1 MDTNKTI
8 TIPVE
13 NVGQA
18 YLEILR
24 ARGIKYFFGNSGTDF
39 GPIIDGLAKF
49 GAEKK
54 THPMPITV
62 PHEFVAVSMAQ
73 GYAMITGEPQVVMVH
88 VIVGTGNASAAVM
101 NASRLNVPMI
111 FSAGRTPLTEEGM
124 RGSRSNFI
132 HWGQESFDQ
141 GSLLREFTRWDY
153 ELRNGDQV
161 EAVVDRAL
169 EMALGNPQGPVY
181 LTLPREV
188 LAQKM
193 DSVTI
198 HPFRKNQEEALR
210 PTDETIERTVEI
222 LRGANNPLIITG
234 RLGSDPAAVSA
245 MVAFAEAMTAPVVTP
260 ASPFVSF
267 PNTHDFHLGVN
278 SGPYVKDADVIV
290 VVESDV
296 PWYPAQGKPAE
307 NAKVIQ
313 IARDPTYSGIP
324 IRNFPKDISI
334 GGDPKLALTLLA
346 AALRNGP
353 RNEKLLAERAERIRS
368 THKQYR
374 EGLKKRIEKASRERP
389 VSHTW
394 LAHCVDQARDQDTIV
409 LSDHGIGNEVLNLSE
424 PESYF
429 GGSPAG
435 GLGWGIGGGL
445 GMKLARPEKTII
457 VTAGDGTYMFNNPTA
472 CHFVS
477 QAYHLPALTIV
488 CNNAIWHSSKAA
500 TQQVLPD
507 GWAQSTGNFP
517 LCELSPSPRYEKIVE
532 AHDGYGEMVDDPQ
545 ELPAALKRALKVVK
559 EEKRQAV
566 LNVICGTH

>member
-1 MDTNKTI
+1 METNKTI

-13 NVGQA
+13 TVGQA
-18 YLEILR
+18 YLEVLR

-39 GPIIDGLAKF
+39 GPIIDGLAKL
-49 GAEKK
+49 AADKK
-54 THPMPITV
+54 MHPMPITV

-161 EAVVDRAL
+161 ETVVDRAL
-169 EMALGNPQGPVY
+169 EMALGTPQGPVY

-193 DSVTI
+193 DSMTI
-198 HPFRKNQEEALR
+198 HPFRKNQAEALQ
-210 PTDETIERTVEI
+210 PSAETIKRTAEV
-222 LRGANNPLIITG
+222 LRGAVNPLIITG
-234 RLGSDPAAVSA
+234 RLGSDPTAVSA
-245 MVAFAEAMTAPVVTP
+245 MVSFAEALAAPVVTP

-267 PNTHDFHLGVN
+267 PNTHDFHLGV
-278 SGPYVKDADVIV
+278 SSAPYIKDADVVV
-290 VVESDV
+290 VVECDV
-296 PWYPAQGKPAE
+296 PWYPFQGKPPE
-307 NAKVIQ
+307 NCKVIQ
-313 IARDPTYSGIP
+313 IARDPNYSGIP

-334 GGDPKLALTLLA
+334 GGDPKLALELLA
-346 AALRNGP
+346 QELKSQP
-353 RNEKLLAERAERIRS
+353 SNEKVSAERAEKIRAE
-368 THKQYR
+368 HKRYR
-374 EGLKKRIEKASRERP
+374 ERLKQRAEKASSQRP
-389 VSHTW
+389 IDTAW
-394 LAHCVDQARDQDTIV
+394 LSYCVDQVRDKDTLIV
-409 LSDHGIGNEVLNLSE
+409 NDHGVSQEQLSLSE
-424 PESYF
+424 PATYF

-435 GLGWGIGGGL
+435 GLGWGIGGAL
-445 GMKLARPEKTII
+445 GMKLAHPEKTVIAS
-457 VTAGDGTYMFNNPTA
+457 VGDGTYMFNNPTA

-477 QAYHLPALTIV
+477 QAYDLPMLTIV
-488 CNNAIWHSSKAA
+488 CNNAIWHSTKAA
-500 TQQVLPD
+500 TQQVMPD
-507 GWAQSTGNFP
+507 GWAVSTDNFP
-517 LCELSPSPRYEKIVE
+517 LCNLTPSPRYEMIVA
-532 AHDGYGEMVDDPQ
+532 AHGGYGEMVDDPRQ
-545 ELPAALKRALKVVK
+545 VLPALQRALKVIK

>member
-1 MDTNKTI
+1 MEINKSV

-13 NVGQA
+13 TVGQA
-18 YLEILR
+18 YLEVLR

-39 GPIIDGLAKF
+39 GPIIDALAKF
-49 GAEKK
+49 AADKK

-111 FSAGRTPLTEEGM
+111 FSAGRTPLTEEGLT
-124 RGSRSNFI
+124 GSRSNFI

-161 EAVVDRAL
+161 ETVVDRAL

-193 DSVTI
+193 DSITV
-198 HPFRKNQEEALR
+198 HPFRKNPVEALR
-210 PTDETIERTVEI
+210 PSDETIKRTAEV
-222 LRGANNPLIITG
+222 LRGAVNPLIITG
-234 RLGSDPAAVSA
+234 RLGSDPSAVSA
-245 MVAFAEAMTAPVVTP
+245 MVSFAEALAAPVVTP

-267 PNTHDFHLGVN
+267 PNTHDFHLGV
-278 SGPYVKDADVIV
+278 SSAPYIKDADVVV
-290 VVESDV
+290 VVECDV
-296 PWYPAQGKPAE
+296 PWYPFQGKPPE
-307 NAKVIQ
+307 NTKVIQ
-313 IARDPTYSGIP
+313 IARDPNYSGIP

-334 GGDPKLALTLLA
+334 GGDPKLALELLA
-346 AALRNGP
+346 QELKSQP
-353 RNEKLLAERAERIRS
+353 RNDKALAERAEKIRAE
-368 THKQYR
+368 HKRYR
-374 EGLKKRIEKASRERP
+374 ERLKQRAEKASSQRP
-389 VSHTW
+389 IDTAW
-394 LAHCVDQARDQDTIV
+394 LSYCVDQVRDKDTLIV
-409 LSDHGIGNEVLNLSE
+409 NDHGVSQEQLSLSE
-424 PESYF
+424 PASYF

-435 GLGWGIGGGL
+435 GLGWGIGGGM
-445 GMKLARPEKTII
+445 GMKLAHPEKTVI
-457 VTAGDGTYMFNNPTA
+457 VSCGDGTYMFNNPTA

-477 QAYHLPALTIV
+477 QAYDLPVLTIV
-488 CNNAIWHSSKAA
+488 CNNAIWHSTKAA
-500 TQQVLPD
+500 TQQVMPD
-507 GWAQSTGNFP
+507 GWAVSTGNFP
-517 LCELSPSPRYEKIVE
+517 LTELAPSPRYEMVVA
-532 AHDGYGEMVDDPQ
+532 AHGGYGEMVDDPQ
-545 ELPAALKRALKVVK
+545 QVLPALQRALKVVK

-566 LNVICGTH
+566 LNVICGSH

>member
-1 MDTNKTI
+1 MDTNKTV
-8 TIPVE
+8 TVPVE

-54 THPMPITV
+54 AHPMPITV

-101 NASRLNVPMI
+101 NAARLNVPMI

-181 LTLPREV
+181 LTLPREI

-210 PTDETIERTVEI
+210 PSDETIKRTAEV
-222 LRGANNPLIITG
+222 LRAAVSPLIITG
-234 RLGSDPAAVSA
+234 RLGSDPTAVSA
-245 MVAFAEAMTAPVVTP
+245 IVSFAEALTAPVVTP

-267 PNTHDFHLGVN
+267 PNTHDFHLGV
-278 SGPYVKDADVIV
+278 SSAPYIKDADVIV

-296 PWYPAQGKPAE
+296 PWYPVQGKPRDS
-307 NAKVIQ
+307 AKVIQ
-313 IARDPTYSGIP
+313 IARDPNYGGIP
-324 IRNFPKDISI
+324 MRNFPKDISI
-334 GGDPKLALTLLA
+334 GGDPKLALELLA
-346 AALRNGP
+346 QELKSQP
-353 RNEKLLAERAERIRS
+353 RNEKLAAERAEGIRS
-368 THKQYR
+368 QHKQYR
-374 EGLKKRIEKASRERP
+374 ERLKQKAEKAGGERP
-389 VSHTW
+389 IDTGW
-394 LAHCVDQARDQDTIV
+394 LSYCVDQVRDKDTIIV
-409 LSDHGIGNEVLNLSE
+409 NDHGVSQEHLTLSE
-424 PESYF
+424 PASYF

-445 GMKLARPEKTII
+445 GMKLARPEKTVI
-457 VTAGDGTYMFNNPTA
+457 ASCGDGTYMFNNPTA

-477 QAYHLPALTIV
+477 QAYHLPMLTIV

-517 LCELSPSPRYEKIVE
+517 LCELSPSPRYEMVVA
-532 AHDGYGEMVDDPQ
+532 AHGGYGEMVDDPA

-566 LNVICGTH
+566 LNVICGSH

>member
-1 MDTNKTI
+1 METNKSVTVQ
-8 TIPVE
+8 VE
-13 NVGQA
+13 TVGQA
-18 YLEILR
+18 YLEVLR

-39 GPIIDGLAKF
+39 GPIIDGLARF

-54 THPMPITV
+54 IHPTPITV

-101 NASRLNVPMI
+101 NASRLNVPML
-111 FSAGRTPLTEEGM
+111 FSAGRTPLTEEGS

-161 EAVVDRAL
+161 ETVVDRAL
-169 EMALGNPQGPVY
+169 EMALGTPQGPVY

-193 DSVTI
+193 ESITI
-198 HPFRKNQEEALR
+198 HPNRKAQAEALQ
-210 PTDETIERTVEI
+210 PSPASIKRTAEL
-222 LRGANNPLIITG
+222 LRGAVNPLIITG
-234 RLGSDPAAVSA
+234 RLGSDPTAVSA
-245 MVAFAEAMTAPVVTP
+245 MVKFAEAVVAPVVTP
-260 ASPFVSF
+260 ASPFVSM
-267 PNTHDFHLGVN
+267 PNTHDFYLGV
-278 SGPYVKDADVIV
+278 SSTPYVKDADVIV

-296 PWYPAQGKPAE
+296 PWYPQQAKPSE

-313 IARDPTYSGIP
+313 IARDPNYGGIP

-334 GGDPKLALTLLA
+334 GGDPKLALELLA
-346 AALRNGP
+346 QELRSGP
-353 RNEKLLAERAERIRS
+353 RDEKVLAERGNEIRAKHKKYRQELIQKAEHGGS
-368 THKQYR
+368 Q
-374 EGLKKRIEKASRERP
+374 RP
-389 VSHTW
+389 ISHAW
-394 LAHCVDQARDQDTIV
+394 LAYCVDQVRDADTVV
-409 LSDHGIGNEVLNLSE
+409 LSDHGVGSEVLNLSE
-424 PESYF
+424 PASYF

-445 GMKLARPEKTII
+445 GMKLAHPEKTFI

-477 QAYHLPALTIV
+477 EAYDLPLLTII
-488 CNNAIWHSSKAA
+488 CNNAIWHSTKAA

-507 GWAQSTGNFP
+507 GWAVSTGNFP
-517 LCELSPSPRYEKIVE
+517 LTALAPSPRYEKVVE
-532 AHDGYGEMVDDPQ
+532 AHGGYGEMVDDPQ
-545 ELPAALKRALKVVK
+545 EVLPALKRALKVVK

-566 LNVICGTH
+566 LNVICGSH

>member
-1 MDTNKTI
+1 MDTSKTV
-8 TIPVE
+8 TVPVE

-49 GAEKK
+49 GSEKK
-54 THPMPITV
+54 MHPMPITV

-141 GSLLREFTRWDY
+141 GGLVREFTRWDY

-181 LTLPREV
+181 LTLPREI

-198 HPFRKNQEEALR
+198 HPFRKSQAEALR
-210 PTDETIERTVEI
+210 PSDETIKRTAEL
-222 LRGANNPLIITG
+222 LRGAVNPLIITG
-234 RLGSDPAAVSA
+234 RLGSDPTALNA
-245 MVAFAEAMTAPVVTP
+245 MVSFAEALVAPVVTP

-267 PNTHDFHLGVN
+267 PNTHDFHLGV
-278 SGPYVKDADVIV
+278 SSAPYIKDADLVV

-296 PWYPAQGKPAE
+296 PWYPVQGKPPE
-307 NAKVIQ
+307 NCKVIQ
-313 IARDPTYSGIP
+313 IARDPNYGGIP
-324 IRNFPKDISI
+324 IRHFPKDISI
-334 GGDPKLALTLLA
+334 GGDPKLALALLA
-346 AALRNGP
+346 QELESQPGST
-353 RNEKLLAERAERIRS
+353 KLAAERAARIRS
-368 THKQYR
+368 QHKQYR
-374 EGLKKRIEKASRERP
+374 ERLKQKAEKASGERP
-389 VSHTW
+389 IDTGW
-394 LAHCVDQARDQDTIV
+394 LSYCVDQVRDKDTIIV
-409 LSDHGIGNEVLNLSE
+409 NDHGVSQEHLSLSE
-424 PESYF
+424 PASYF

-445 GMKLARPEKTII
+445 GMKLAHPEKTVI
-457 VTAGDGTYMFNNPTA
+457 ASCGDGTYMFNNPTA

-477 QAYHLPALTIV
+477 QAYNLPMLTIV

-507 GWAQSTGNFP
+507 GWSASTGSYP
-517 LCELSPSPRYEKIVE
+517 LCELSPSPRYEMVVA
-532 AHDGYGEMVDDPQ
+532 AHGGYGEMVDDPA
-545 ELPAALKRALKVVK
+545 ELPAALRRALKVVK

>member
-1 MDTNKTI
+1 MERNKPV

-13 NVGQA
+13 TVGQA

-24 ARGIKYFFGNSGTDF
+24 ARGVKYFFGNSGTDF

-49 GAEKK
+49 SAEQKA
-54 THPMPITV
+54 HPKPITV

-111 FSAGRTPLTEEGM
+111 FSAGRTPLTEEGL

-153 ELRNGDQV
+153 ELRNGEQL

-169 EMALGNPQGPVY
+169 EMALGTPQGPVY

-193 DSVTI
+193 DSITI
-198 HPFRKNQEEALR
+198 HPYRKAKGEALQ
-210 PTDETIERTVEI
+210 PGAETIKRTAEL
-222 LRGANNPLIITG
+222 LRQAANPLIITG
-234 RLGSDPAAVSA
+234 RLGSDPSAVSTL
-245 MVAFAEAMTAPVVTP
+245 VSFAETLVAPVITP

-267 PNTHDFHLGVN
+267 PNTHDFHLGV
-278 SGPYVKDADVIV
+278 SSARYVKEADLIV
-290 VVESDV
+290 VVECDV
-296 PWYPAQGKPAE
+296 PWYPVQGKPPD
-307 NAKVIQ
+307 NTTVIQ
-313 IARDPTYSGIP
+313 IARDPNYSGIP
-324 IRNFPKDISI
+324 IRSFPKDISI
-334 GGDPKLALTLLA
+334 GGDPKLALELLA
-346 AALRNGP
+346 QELKRQP
-353 RNEKLLAERAERIRS
+353 RNESLLTQRGERICS
-368 THKQYR
+368 QHKQYR
-374 EGLKKRIEKASRERP
+374 ERLKQRAEKASNEKP
-389 VSHTW
+389 IDTAW
-394 LAHCVDQARDQDTIV
+394 LSYCVDQVRDRDTLIV
-409 LSDHGIGNEVLNLSE
+409 NDHGVSQEQLSLSA
-424 PESYF
+424 PASYF

-435 GLGWGIGGGL
+435 GLGWGIGGAL
-445 GMKLARPEKTII
+445 GMKLARPEKTVIAS
-457 VTAGDGTYMFNNPTA
+457 VGDGTYMFNNPTA

-477 QAYHLPALTIV
+477 QAYDLPMLTIV
-488 CNNAIWHSSKAA
+488 CNNAIWHSTKAA
-500 TQQVLPD
+500 TQQVMPD
-507 GWAQSTGNFP
+507 GWAVSTDNFP
-517 LCELSPSPRYEKIVE
+517 LCDLTPSPRYEMIVA
-532 AHDGYGEMVDDPQ
+532 AHGGYGELVDDPEQ
-545 ELPAALKRALKVVK
+545 LLPALKRALKVVR

>member
-1 MDTNKTI
+1 MAANQNV

-13 NVGQA
+13 NAGQA
-18 YLEILR
+18 YLELLR

-49 GAEKK
+49 AAENKEF
-54 THPMPITV
+54 PRPITV

-111 FSAGRTPLTEEGM
+111 FSAGRTPLTEEGL

-153 ELRNGDQV
+153 ELRNAEQL
-161 EAVVDRAL
+161 ESVVDRAL
-169 EMALGNPQGPVY
+169 EMARGNPAGPVY

-193 DSVTI
+193 DAITI
-198 HPFRKNQEEALR
+198 HPFRKHPAEALR
-210 PTDETIERTVEI
+210 PSDETIERTVEV
-222 LRGANNPLIITG
+222 LRGAAQPLIITG

-245 MVAFAEAMTAPVVTP
+245 LVSFAEALVAPVVTP

-267 PNTHDFHLGVN
+267 PNTHEFHLGV
-278 SGPYVKDADVIV
+278 SSAPYIKDADVVV

-296 PWYPAQGKPAE
+296 PWYPVQGRPSDS
-307 NAKVIQ
+307 AKVIQ
-313 IARDPTYSGIP
+313 LARDPNYAGIP

-334 GGDPKLALTLLA
+334 GGDPKLALELLA
-346 AALRNGP
+346 QELRSQTS
-353 RNEKLLAERAERIRS
+353 NEKSRRERADRIRS
-368 THKQYR
+368 LHQQYR
-374 EGLKKRIEKASRERP
+374 ERLKQRAEKASHEKP
-389 VSHTW
+389 IDTGW
-394 LAHCVDQARDQDTIV
+394 LSYCVDQVRDKDTLIV
-409 LSDHGIGNEVLNLSE
+409 NDHGVSQEYLNLSE
-424 PESYF
+424 PASYF

-445 GMKLARPEKTII
+445 GMKLACPEKTVI
-457 VTAGDGTYMFNNPTA
+457 TSCGDGTYMFNNPTA

-477 QAYHLPALTIV
+477 QAYELPMLTIV

-507 GWAQSTGNFP
+507 GWAASTGKFP
-517 LCELSPSPRYEKIVE
+517 LCDLSPSPRYEKIVA
-532 AHDGYGEMVDDPQ
+532 AHGGYGELVDDPQ
-545 ELPAALKRALKVVK
+545 ELPSALNRALKVVK
-559 EEKRQAV
+559 EERRQAV

>member
-1 MDTNKTI
+1 MENHQTVVV
-8 TIPVE
+8 PVE

-18 YLEILR
+18 YLEMLR

-39 GPIIDGLAKF
+39 GPIIDGLAKL

-54 THPMPITV
+54 TQPMPITV

-111 FSAGRTPLTEEGM
+111 FSAGRTPLTEEGF

-161 EAVVDRAL
+161 ETVVDRAI
-169 EMALGNPQGPVY
+169 EMALGTPQGPVY

-193 DSVTI
+193 DSITI
-198 HPFRKNQEEALR
+198 HPNRKAQAEPLQPSSASIQRTADVLR
-210 PTDETIERTVEI
+210 RA
-222 LRGANNPLIITG
+222 RNPLIITG
-234 RLGSDPAAVSA
+234 RLGSDPSAVAA
-245 MVAFAEAMTAPVVTP
+245 MVSFAEALVAPVVTP
-260 ASPFVSF
+260 ASPFVSM

-278 SGPYVKDADVIV
+278 TGPYVKDADVIV

-296 PWYPAQGKPAE
+296 PWYPQQAKPAE
-307 NAKVIQ
+307 SATVIQ
-313 IARDPTYSGIP
+313 IARDPNYSGIP
-324 IRNFPKDISI
+324 IRSFPKDISI
-334 GGDPKLALTLLA
+334 GGDPKLALELLA
-346 AALRNGP
+346 KELRSGA
-353 RNEKLLAERAERIRS
+353 RDEKSLAERAGYIKS
-368 THKQYR
+368 KHKQYR
-374 EGLKKRIEKASRERP
+374 DGLRQKAEHAGTQRP
-389 VSHTW
+389 ISHNW
-394 LAHCVDQARDQDTIV
+394 LAYCIDQLRDKDTVV
-409 LSDHGIGNEVLNLSE
+409 LSDHGVGNEVLNLDE
-424 PESYF
+424 PGSYF

-445 GMKLARPEKTII
+445 GMKLAHPEKTFI
-457 VTAGDGTYMFNNPTA
+457 VTCGDGTYMFNNPTA

-477 QAYHLPALTIV
+477 EAYDLPILTII
-488 CNNAIWHSSKAA
+488 CNNAIWNSSKAA

-507 GWAQSTGNFP
+507 GWSASTGNFP
-517 LCELSPSPRYEKIVE
+517 LCELAPSPRYEKVVE
-532 AHDGYGEMVDDPQ
+532 AHGGYGERVEDPQ
-545 ELPAALKRALKVVK
+545 EVLPALKRALKVVK

-566 LNVICGTH
+566 LNMICGTH

>member
-1 MDTNKTI
+1 MESQRTI
-8 TIPVE
+8 TVPVE

-49 GAEKK
+49 AAEKK
-54 THPMPITV
+54 EFPRPITV

-101 NASRLNVPMI
+101 NASRLNVPII

-124 RGSRSNFI
+124 KGSRSNFI

-161 EAVVDRAL
+161 QAVVDRAL

-193 DSVTI
+193 ESVTI
-198 HPFRKNQEEALR
+198 HPFRKNLAEALR
-210 PTDETIERTVEI
+210 PADESIERTAEI
-222 LRGANNPLIITG
+222 LRAAVNPLIITG
-234 RLGSDPAAVSA
+234 RLGSDPTAVSA
-245 MVAFAEAMTAPVVTP
+245 MVEFAEALAAPVVTP
-260 ASPFVSF
+260 ANPFVSF
-267 PNTHDFHLGVN
+267 PNTHDFHVGVN
-278 SGPYVKDADVIV
+278 SAPYIKDADVIV
-290 VVESDV
+290 VVECDV
-296 PWYPAQGKPAE
+296 PWYPSQAKPPQ
-307 NAKVIQ
+307 NTKVIQ
-313 IARDPTYSGIP
+313 IARDPNYSSIP
-324 IRNFPKDISI
+324 IRNFPKDVSI
-334 GGDPKLALTLLA
+334 GGDPKLALQLLA
-346 AALRNGP
+346 AELKRRP
-353 RNEKLLAERAERIRS
+353 RNEKSLSDRAATIRAK
-368 THKQYR
+368 HQQYR
-374 EGLKKRIEKASRERP
+374 EALKGRAEKASRQRP
-389 VSHTW
+389 VSHAW
-394 LAHCVDQARDQDTIV
+394 LADCIDQVRDRDTIV
-409 LSDHGIGNEVLNLSE
+409 LSDHGIGNEMLNLSE
-424 PESYF
+424 PGSYY

-445 GMKLARPEKTII
+445 GIKLARPEKTVI

-477 QAYHLPALTIV
+477 EAYNLPLLTVV

-517 LCELSPSPRYEKIVE
+517 LCELSPSPRYEKIVA

-545 ELPAALKRALKVVK
+545 ELLPALKRALKVVK

>member
-1 MDTNKTI
+1 MDTNKTV
-8 TIPVE
+8 TVPVE

-49 GAEKK
+49 GSEKK
-54 THPMPITV
+54 IHPMPITV

-161 EAVVDRAL
+161 ETVVDRAL

-193 DSVTI
+193 DSITV
-198 HPFRKNQEEALR
+198 HPFRKNQVDALR
-210 PTDETIERTVEI
+210 PSDETIKRTAEV
-222 LRGANNPLIITG
+222 LRGAVNPLIITG
-234 RLGSDPAAVSA
+234 RLGSDPSTVSA
-245 MVAFAEAMTAPVVTP
+245 MVSFAEALAAPVVTP

-267 PNTHDFHLGVN
+267 PNTHDFHLGV
-278 SGPYVKDADVIV
+278 SSAPYIKDADVIV
-290 VVESDV
+290 VVECDV
-296 PWYPAQGKPAE
+296 PWYPFQGKPPE
-307 NAKVIQ
+307 NTKVIQ
-313 IARDPTYSGIP
+313 IARDPNYSGIP

-334 GGDPKLALTLLA
+334 GGDPKLALELLA
-346 AALRNGP
+346 QELKSQP
-353 RNEKLLAERAERIRS
+353 RNDKALAERAEKIRVE
-368 THKQYR
+368 HKRYR
-374 EGLKKRIEKASRERP
+374 DRLKQKAEKASRQRP
-389 VSHTW
+389 IDTAW
-394 LAHCVDQARDQDTIV
+394 LSYCVDQVRDANTLIV
-409 LSDHGIGNEVLNLSE
+409 NDHGVLQEQLSLSE
-424 PESYF
+424 PASYF

-435 GLGWGIGGGL
+435 GLGWGIGGGM
-445 GMKLARPEKTII
+445 GMKLAHPEKTVI
-457 VTAGDGTYMFNNPTA
+457 VSCGDGTYMFNNPTA

-477 QAYHLPALTIV
+477 QAYDLPVLTIV
-488 CNNAIWHSSKAA
+488 CNNAIWHSTKAA
-500 TQQVLPD
+500 TQQVMPD
-507 GWAQSTGNFP
+507 GWAVSTNNFP
-517 LCELSPSPRYEKIVE
+517 LCNLTPSPRYEKIVE

-545 ELPAALKRALKVVK
+545 QVLPALQRALKVVK

-566 LNVICGTH
+566 LNVICGSH

>member
-1 MDTNKTI
+1 MEMNKSV

-13 NVGQA
+13 TVGQA

-24 ARGIKYFFGNSGTDF
+24 ARGVKYFFGNSGTDF

-49 GAEKK
+49 AAEKK
-54 THPMPITV
+54 EFPKPITV

-111 FSAGRTPLTEEGM
+111 FSAGRTPLTEEGL

-132 HWGQESFDQ
+132 HWGQESLDQ

-161 EAVVDRAL
+161 ETVVDRAL

-193 DSVTI
+193 ESVTI
-198 HPFRKNQEEALR
+198 HPFRKQREEALR
-210 PTDETIERTVEI
+210 PSDETIKRTAEV
-222 LRGANNPLIITG
+222 LSRATHPVIITG
-234 RLGSDPAAVSA
+234 RLGSDPSA
-245 MVAFAEAMTAPVVTP
+245 MSVMVSFAEALVAPVVTP

-267 PNTHDFHLGVN
+267 PNTHDFHLGV
-278 SGPYVKDADVIV
+278 SSAPYIKDADVIV

-296 PWYPAQGKPAE
+296 PWYPVQGKPPE
-307 NAKVIQ
+307 NCKIVQ
-313 IARDPTYSGIP
+313 IARDPNYGAIP

-334 GGDPKLALTLLA
+334 GGDPKLALELLA
-346 AALRNGP
+346 RELKSHSG
-353 RNEKLLAERAERIRS
+353 NEKALADRAESIRLRHRQTRERAKE
-368 THKQYR
+368 KA
-374 EGLKKRIEKASRERP
+374 EKASRQRP
-389 VSHTW
+389 IDTAW
-394 LAHCVDQARDQDTIV
+394 LSHCVDQVRDADTLIV
-409 LSDHGIGNEVLNLSE
+409 NDHGVSQEQLSLSE
-424 PESYF
+424 PGSYF

-445 GMKLARPEKTII
+445 GMKLAHPEKTVI
-457 VTAGDGTYMFNNPTA
+457 VSCGDGTYMFNNPTA

-477 QAYHLPALTIV
+477 QAYNLPLLTIV
-488 CNNAIWHSSKAA
+488 CNNAIWHSTKAA
-500 TQQVLPD
+500 TQQVMPD
-507 GWAQSTGNFP
+507 GWAVSTENYP
-517 LCELSPSPRYEKIVE
+517 LCDLTPSPRYEKIVT

-545 ELPAALKRALKVVK
+545 QLPAALERALKVVK

>member
-1 MDTNKTI
+1 MDTNNTI

-210 PTDETIERTVEI
+210 PTDETIERTMEI

-234 RLGSDPAAVSA
+234 RLGSDPTAVSA

-313 IARDPTYSGIP
+313 IARDPTYGGIP

-394 LAHCVDQARDQDTIV
+394 LAHCVDQVRDEDTIV

-545 ELPAALKRALKVVK
+545 DLPAALKRALKVVK

>member
-1 MDTNKTI
+1 MDTNQTAI
-8 TIPVE
+8 VPVE

-141 GSLLREFTRWDY
+141 GSLVREFTRWDY

-181 LTLPREV
+181 LTLPREI

-198 HPFRKNQEEALR
+198 HPFRKNSAEALR
-210 PTDETIERTVEI
+210 PSDETIKRTAEA
-222 LRGANNPLIITG
+222 LRGAANPLIITG
-234 RLGSDPAAVSA
+234 RLGSDPTAVNA
-245 MVAFAEAMTAPVVTP
+245 MISFAEALAAPVVTP

-267 PNTHDFHLGVN
+267 PNTHDFHLGV
-278 SGPYVKDADVIV
+278 SSAPYIKDADVVV

-296 PWYPAQGKPAE
+296 PWYPVQGKPPE
-307 NAKVIQ
+307 NCKVIQ
-313 IARDPTYSGIP
+313 IARDPNYSGIP

-334 GGDPKLALTLLA
+334 GGDPKLALELLA
-346 AALRNGP
+346 QELQSQP
-353 RNEKLLAERAERIRS
+353 RNEKLAAERAERIRS
-368 THKQYR
+368 QHKQYR
-374 EGLKKRIEKASRERP
+374 ERLKQKAEKASGERP
-389 VSHTW
+389 IDTGW
-394 LAHCVDQARDQDTIV
+394 LSYCVDQVRDKDTLIV
-409 LSDHGIGNEVLNLSE
+409 NDHGVSQEHLSLTE
-424 PESYF
+424 PASYF

-445 GMKLARPEKTII
+445 GMKLAHPEKTVI
-457 VTAGDGTYMFNNPTA
+457 ASCGDGTYMFNNPTA

-477 QAYHLPALTIV
+477 QAYNLPMLTIV
-488 CNNAIWHSSKAA
+488 CNNAIWNSSKAA

-507 GWAQSTGNFP
+507 GWSTSTGSYP
-517 LCELSPSPRYEKIVE
+517 LCELSPSPRYEMIVA
-532 AHDGYGEMVDDPQ
+532 AHGGYGEMVDDPA
-545 ELPAALKRALKVVK
+545 ELPGALKRALKVVK

>member
-1 MDTNKTI
+1 MKTQETV

-13 NVGQA
+13 TVGQA

-49 GAEKK
+49 AAEKK
-54 THPMPITV
+54 EFPKPVTV

-111 FSAGRTPLTEEGM
+111 FSAGRTPLTEEGL

-132 HWGQESFDQ
+132 HWGQESLDQ
-141 GSLLREFTRWDY
+141 GSLVREFTRWDY

-161 EAVVDRAL
+161 ETVVDRAL

-193 DSVTI
+193 ESVTI
-198 HPFRKNQEEALR
+198 HPFRKQRDEALR
-210 PTDETIERTVEI
+210 PSDETVKRTAEV
-222 LRGANNPLIITG
+222 LSRAKNPLIITG
-234 RLGSDPAAVSA
+234 RLGSDPSAVSA
-245 MVAFAEAMTAPVVTP
+245 MVAFAEALVAPVVTP

-267 PNTHDFHLGVN
+267 PNTHDFHLGV
-278 SGPYVKDADVIV
+278 SSAPYIKDADVVV

-296 PWYPAQGKPAE
+296 PWYPVQGKPPE
-307 NAKVIQ
+307 GSTVIQ
-313 IARDPTYSGIP
+313 IARDPNYSAIP

-334 GGDPKLALTLLA
+334 GGDPKLALELLA
-346 AALRNGP
+346 RELKSPGKS
-353 RNEKLLAERAERIRS
+353 EKALAERAESIRLR
-368 THKQYR
+368 HRQNR
-374 EGLKKRIEKASRERP
+374 ERAKEKAERASRQRP
-389 VSHTW
+389 IDTAW
-394 LAHCVDQARDQDTIV
+394 LSHCVDQVRDADTLIV
-409 LSDHGIGNEVLNLSE
+409 NDHGVSQEQLSLTE
-424 PESYF
+424 PASYF

-445 GMKLARPEKTII
+445 GMKLAHPEKTVI
-457 VTAGDGTYMFNNPTA
+457 VSCGDGTYMFNNPTA

-477 QAYHLPALTIV
+477 QAYNLPLLTIV
-488 CNNAIWHSSKAA
+488 CNNAIWHSTKAA
-500 TQQVLPD
+500 TQQVMPD
-507 GWAQSTGNFP
+507 GWAVSTENYP
-517 LCELSPSPRYEKIVE
+517 LCDLTPSPRYEKIVA

-545 ELPAALKRALKVVK
+545 QLPAALGRALKVVK

>member
-1 MDTNKTI
+1 METNKTV
-8 TIPVE
+8 TVAVE

-54 THPMPITV
+54 AHPMPITV

-111 FSAGRTPLTEEGM
+111 FSAGRTPLTEEGL

-153 ELRNGDQV
+153 ELRNGDQL

-198 HPFRKNQEEALR
+198 HPFRKNTAEALR
-210 PTDETIERTVEI
+210 PSDETIRRTADV
-222 LRGANNPLIITG
+222 LRGAVNPVIVTG
-234 RLGSDPAAVSA
+234 RLGSDPTAVGA
-245 MVAFAEAMTAPVVTP
+245 MVSFAEALVAPVVTP

-267 PNTHDFHLGVN
+267 PNTHDFHLGV
-278 SGPYVKDADVIV
+278 SSAPYVKDADVIV

-296 PWYPAQGKPAE
+296 PWYPVQGKPPE
-307 NAKVIQ
+307 SCKVIQ
-313 IARDPTYSGIP
+313 IARDPNYGGIP
-324 IRNFPKDISI
+324 IRHFPKDISI
-334 GGDPKLALTLLA
+334 GGDPKLALELLA
-346 AALRNGP
+346 QELKVRPGNAKFA
-353 RNEKLLAERAERIRS
+353 AERAERIRS
-368 THKQYR
+368 QHRQHRERLKQ
-374 EGLKKRIEKASRERP
+374 KAEKASGERP
-389 VSHTW
+389 IDTGW
-394 LAHCVDQARDQDTIV
+394 LSYCVDQVRDKDTLIV
-409 LSDHGIGNEVLNLSE
+409 NDHGVSQEHLTLSE
-424 PESYF
+424 PASYF

-445 GMKLARPEKTII
+445 GMKLAHPEKTVI
-457 VTAGDGTYMFNNPTA
+457 VSCGDGTYMFNNPTA

-477 QAYHLPALTIV
+477 QAYHLPTLTIV
-488 CNNAIWHSSKAA
+488 CNNAIWNSSKAA

-507 GWAQSTGNFP
+507 GWATSTGNFP
-517 LCELSPSPRYEKIVE
+517 LCELSPSPRYEMVVA
-532 AHDGYGEMVDDPQ
+532 AHGGYGEMVDDPA

-566 LNVICGTH
+566 LNVICGSH

>member
-1 MDTNKTI
+1 MEMNKPA

-13 NVGQA
+13 TVGQA

-39 GPIIDGLAKF
+39 GPIVDGLAKF
-49 GAEKK
+49 AAEKK
-54 THPMPITV
+54 MHPMPITV

-88 VIVGTGNASAAVM
+88 VIVGTGNASAAIM

-111 FSAGRTPLTEEGM
+111 FSAGRTPLTEEGL

-141 GSLLREFTRWDY
+141 GGLLREFTRWDY
-153 ELRNGDQV
+153 ELRNGEQV

-169 EMALGNPQGPVY
+169 EMALGTPQGPVY

-193 DSVTI
+193 ESITI
-198 HPFRKNQEEALR
+198 HPFRKNKAEALQ
-210 PTDETIERTVEI
+210 PSTDTIKRTAEL
-222 LRGANNPLIITG
+222 LRGAVYPLIITG
-234 RLGSDPAAVSA
+234 RLGSDPTAVSA
-245 MVAFAEAMTAPVVTP
+245 MVSFAEALVAPVVTP

-278 SGPYVKDADVIV
+278 SAPHIKDADVVV

-296 PWYPAQGKPAE
+296 PWYPFQGKPPE

-313 IARDPTYSGIP
+313 IARDPNYGAIP

-334 GGDPKLALTLLA
+334 GGDPRLALELLA
-346 AALRNGP
+346 QELNTQP
-353 RNEKLLAERAERIRS
+353 LNEKLAAERAERIRAQ
-368 THKQYR
+368 HNKYR
-374 EGLKKRIEKASRERP
+374 ERLKQKAEKTSRDRP
-389 VSHTW
+389 IDTAW
-394 LAHCVDQARDQDTIV
+394 LSYCVDQVRDGETLIV
-409 LSDHGIGNEVLNLSE
+409 NDHGVSQEQLSLRE
-424 PESYF
+424 PASYF

-435 GLGWGIGGGL
+435 GLGWGIGGAL
-445 GMKLARPEKTII
+445 GMKLACPEKTVIAS
-457 VTAGDGTYMFNNPTA
+457 VGDGTYMFNNPTA

-477 QAYHLPALTIV
+477 QAYDLPMLTIV
-488 CNNAIWHSSKAA
+488 CNNAIWHSTKAA
-500 TQQVLPD
+500 TQQVMPD
-507 GWAQSTGNFP
+507 GWATSTGNFP
-517 LCELSPSPRYEKIVE
+517 LCDLTPSPRYEMVVA
-532 AHDGYGEMVDDPQ
+532 AHGGYGEMVDDPA
-545 ELPAALKRALKVVK
+545 ELLPALKRALKVVR

>member
-1 MDTNKTI
+1 MEMNKPVTV
-8 TIPVE
+8 PVE
-13 NVGQA
+13 TVGQA
-18 YLEILR
+18 YLELLR

-54 THPMPITV
+54 VHPMPITV

-111 FSAGRTPLTEEGM
+111 FSAGRTPLTEEGL
-124 RGSRSNFI
+124 RGSRTNFI

-141 GSLLREFTRWDY
+141 GGLLREFTRWDY
-153 ELRNGDQV
+153 ELRNGEQV

-169 EMALGNPQGPVY
+169 EMALGTPQGPVY

-193 DSVTI
+193 DSITI
-198 HPFRKNQEEALR
+198 HPFRKNKAEALQ
-210 PTDETIERTVEI
+210 PSGETIKRTAEV
-222 LRGANNPLIITG
+222 LRRAINPLIITG
-234 RLGSDPAAVSA
+234 RLGSDPTAMSA
-245 MVAFAEAMTAPVVTP
+245 MVSFAEALIAPVVTP

-267 PNTHDFHLGVN
+267 PNTHDFHLGV
-278 SGPYVKDADVIV
+278 SSAPYIKDADVVV

-296 PWYPAQGKPAE
+296 PWYPFQGKPSE
-307 NAKVIQ
+307 TAKVIQ
-313 IARDPTYSGIP
+313 IARDPNYSGIP

-334 GGDPKLALTLLA
+334 GGDPKLALELLA
-346 AALRNGP
+346 QELKSHP
-353 RNEKLLAERAERIRS
+353 RSEKLTEERAERIRS
-368 THKQYR
+368 QHKQYR
-374 EGLKKRIEKASRERP
+374 ERLKQKAEQASRDKP
-389 VSHTW
+389 IDTAW
-394 LAHCVDQARDQDTIV
+394 LSYCVDQVRDSQTLIV
-409 LSDHGIGNEVLNLSE
+409 NDHGVSQEHLTLSE
-424 PESYF
+424 PASYF

-445 GMKLARPEKTII
+445 GMKLACPEKTVIAS
-457 VTAGDGTYMFNNPTA
+457 VGDGTYMFNNPTA

-477 QAYHLPALTIV
+477 EAYDLPMLTII
-488 CNNAIWHSSKAA
+488 CNNAIWHSTKAA

-507 GWAQSTGNFP
+507 GWATSTGNFP
-517 LCELSPSPRYEKIVE
+517 LCDLTPSPRYEMVVS
-532 AHDGYGEMVDDPQ
+532 AHGGYGEMVDDPA
-545 ELPAALKRALKVVK
+545 ELLPALRRALKVVR

>member
-1 MDTNKTI
+1 METNKPV

-13 NVGQA
+13 TVGQA

-39 GPIIDGLAKF
+39 GPIVDGLAKF
-49 GAEKK
+49 AAENKE
-54 THPMPITV
+54 HPKPITV

-111 FSAGRTPLTEEGM
+111 FSAGRTPLTEEGL
-124 RGSRSNFI
+124 RGSRTNFI

-153 ELRNGDQV
+153 ELRNGEQV

-169 EMALGNPQGPVY
+169 EMALGAPQGPVY

-193 DSVTI
+193 DSITI
-198 HPFRKNQEEALR
+198 HPFRKNQVDPLQPSAK
-210 PTDETIERTVEI
+210 TIERTAEI
-222 LRGANNPLIITG
+222 LLSAVNPLIITG
-234 RLGSDPAAVSA
+234 RLGSDPTAVGALVS
-245 MVAFAEAMTAPVVTP
+245 FAEALAAPVVTP

-267 PNTHDFHLGVN
+267 PNTHDFHLGV
-278 SGPYVKDADVIV
+278 SSAPFIKDADVVV

-296 PWYPAQGKPAE
+296 PWYPFQGKPPE
-307 NAKVIQ
+307 DGKVIQ
-313 IARDPTYSGIP
+313 IARDPNYGGIP

-334 GGDPKLALTLLA
+334 GGDPKLALELLA
-346 AALRNGP
+346 QELKHRT
-353 RNEKLLAERAERIRS
+353 RNESLLAQRGERIRAQ
-368 THKQYR
+368 HQKYR
-374 EGLKKRIEKASRERP
+374 ERLKQKAEKASRERP
-389 VSHTW
+389 IDAAW
-394 LAHCVDQARDQDTIV
+394 LSHCVDQVRDKDTLIV
-409 LSDHGIGNEVLNLSE
+409 NDHGVSQEQLSLSE
-424 PESYF
+424 PASYF

-435 GLGWGIGGGL
+435 GLGWGIGGAL
-445 GMKLARPEKTII
+445 GMKLARPEKTVIAS
-457 VTAGDGTYMFNNPTA
+457 VGDGTYMFNNPTA

-477 QAYHLPALTIV
+477 QAYDLPMLTIV
-488 CNNAIWHSSKAA
+488 CNNAIWHSTKAA
-500 TQQVLPD
+500 TQQVMPD
-507 GWAQSTGNFP
+507 GWAVSTDNFP
-517 LCELSPSPRYEKIVE
+517 LCDLTPSPRYEMIVA
-532 AHDGYGEMVDDPQ
+532 AHGGYGELVDDPEQ
-545 ELPAALKRALKVVK
+545 LLPALKRALKVVR
-559 EEKRQAV
+559 EENRQAV